1 MPSSPSSSSSSSSS
15 SSHSRIKKVTVK
27 SSKPSPSSKPKAKS
41 KAKSEL
47 KYLAAL
53 PKIPLKKTVQGAV
66 TKVPRLFP
74 GMASRSTSSRSVGS
88 LEDKSTHDSS
98 NGTKSSSKVKVGTT
112 IGISHSGGSI
122 PTDVIPKEIVKNTDH
137 ASVCSSIGFEERLT
151 SVKLLKQRW
160 SRHFNDAASFLQQ
173 PLRGD
178 DLTHIVEGLQKNF
191 PQLARI
197 QDLEVYTA
205 YKQIMKSVAGGQK
218 LIILLCVI
226 YLSYATP
233 TSVTLGSSDTVYLFS
248 YTHMPVSENFPNVCS
263 KKGLTCSSM
272 INNLRDL
279 WLKSQLYKKEKLT
292 PTLNTHSGPT
302 HEKTIDLKSTK
313 MDSLNS
319 SSSWQ
324 TIKVALIE
332 ALKSTPLLEPVGRF
346 FENNEIEL
354 AK

>member
-1 MPSSPSSSSSSSSS
+1 M
-15 SSHSRIKKVTVK
+15 TVK
-27 SSKPSPSSKPKAKS
+27 STTSLKSKKPKPDK
-41 KAKSEL
+41 KT
-47 KYLAAL
+47 LAAL
-53 PKIPLKKTVQGAV
+53 PKIPLKKKVQGAV

-137 ASVCSSIGFEERLT
+137 VSVCSSIGFEERLT
-151 SVKLLKQRW
+151 SVKLLKQCW
-160 SRHFNDAASFLQQ
+160 SRHFNDAASFLQ
-173 PLRGD
+173 PLLGD

-191 PQLARI
+191 PQLTRI
-197 QDLEVYTA
+197 QDLEVYTS
-205 YKQIMKSVAGGQK
+205 YKQIMKSVAGRQK

-248 YTHMPVSENFPNVCS
+248 FTHTPVSENFPNVCS

-279 WLKSQLYKKEKLT
+279 WLKSQHYKKEKLT
-292 PTLNTHSGPT
+292 PTLNTRSGYGL
-302 HEKTIDLKSTK
+302 EKWCALE
-313 MDSLNS
+313 SLD
-319 SSSWQ
+319 
-324 TIKVALIE
+324 
-332 ALKSTPLLEPVGRF
+332 
-346 FENNEIEL
+346 
-354 AK
+354 